1 MQAAVASAVSVFC
14 GQGARRARNWR
25 HNRPNSPYRKARE
38 AMYASGSGLCPAQK
52 AALEARLVAELQQ
65 KLQQQQSALSAAEEE
80 TTDDC

>member
-38 AMYASGSGLCPAQK
+38 AGMFASGSGLCPAQK
-52 AALEARLVAELQQ
+52 AELEARLVEELKKQ
-65 KLQQQQSALSAAEEE
+65 LQQQNA